1 MMKISSE
8 VRQSLDISSV
18 LKLISS
24 GTRSE
29 LGRKAL
35 ENIEPAADMSNLI
48 SRQNLLAA
56 YLNFSDS
63 GGAFPWND
71 AVQIVSE
78 DLDEARHTALMLG
91 EELLKVRILL
101 ALAKSVREKSL
112 EAREKY
118 PGLGWF
124 SSRIRDFDAEL
135 DKLSV
140 LNSDGSLA
148 DSASQ
153 KLREIREELTQK
165 RSDAR
170 RIGSS
175 MLSGNISSM
184 LQERVLSLRN
194 GRYSV
199 LVKQS
204 CVGRFPGI
212 INDKSASGNS
222 VYMEPHALVA
232 LNNRIAALAE
242 QQRQEERR
250 LYGELT
256 QMLLQRQNAIDEAED
271 ALAQLDIFYCM
282 SDLISF
288 KHWRLPELVKHS
300 EFSFYGLSH
309 PLLGEKSV
317 PIDVYCGR
325 DFRALVITGPNTGGK
340 TVALKTAALAVFL
353 AWCGLPV
360 PASDGSTVGF
370 ISAIYADIG
379 DEQSIE
385 QSLSTFSSH
394 LKRIVEM
401 LKTADN
407 NSLVL
412 LDELGAGTDPQEGA
426 ALGIAIL
433 EELIRRNTL
442 VLATTHHNPIK
453 RFATTTPGVEA
464 ACVDFDMK
472 TLSPTYHLLVGIP
485 GQSNA
490 LAIARRYGMPAAIV
504 DQAEKR
510 LNSDELNV
518 EKLMGQ
524 LQEKRTAI
532 DKLSR
537 ELALEKQ
544 QLDIEKKKLQDTRS
558 ATEQKRDQML
568 LNAERESQK
577 MLDDAEAKA
586 RAFLKSLQGAAK
598 SAGHREMARQK
609 QQLDRTRDKSMVRQ
623 TAIESRRIP
632 VQPPAFTVGSNVK
645 LRDSAVRGE
654 IVSIEGKNAVIQ
666 SGAMHVTVP
675 LSRLVPTSAPAP
687 LKSADEISIM
697 KRPEGVPSSIMI
709 RGMLAD
715 EAIPLVERYLDRAM
729 RAGYGEVAVIH
740 GHGEG
745 ILRRLVHK
753 LCDRLPYVESYR
765 LGDRGEG
772 GWGVTIVKF
781 R

>member
-1 MMKISSE
+1 MKISDE
-8 VRQSLDISSV
+8 VRQSLDISNV
-18 LKLISS
+18 LKLISA
-24 GTRSE
+24 GTRSD

-35 ENIEPAADMSNLI
+35 EKIEPAADMPSLI

-56 YLNFSDS
+56 YLNFSDN
-63 GGAFPWND
+63 GGLFPWDD
-71 AVQIVSE
+71 AVQIVSD
-78 DLDEARHTALMLG
+78 DLNEARHTALMLG
-91 EELLKVRILL
+91 DELLKVRILL
-101 ALAKSVREKSL
+101 ALAKAVRLKAL
-112 EAREKY
+112 EVREKY
-118 PGLGWF
+118 PALSWF
-124 SSRIRDFDAEL
+124 SNRIRDFDAEL

-153 KLREIREELTQK
+153 KLREIREELLQK
-165 RSDAR
+165 RNDAR
-170 RIGSS
+170 RVGTA

-212 INDKSASGNS
+212 VSDKSASGNS
-222 VYMEPHALVA
+222 VYMEPHSLVP

-242 QQRQEERR
+242 MQRQEERR
-250 LYGELT
+250 IYGELT
-256 QMLLQRQNAIDEAED
+256 QMLLQRENAINEAES
-271 ALAQLDIFYCM
+271 ALAQLDVFYCM
-282 SDLISF
+282 NDLISF
-288 KHWRLPELVKHS
+288 KHWQLPELIKRS
-300 EFSFYGLSH
+300 EFCFYGLHH
-309 PLLGEKSV
+309 PLLGDKGV
-317 PIDVYCGR
+317 PIDVYCGK

-340 TVALKTAALAVFL
+340 TVALKTTALAVFL

-360 PASDGSTVGF
+360 PAADGSAVGL

-394 LKRIVEM
+394 LKRIVAM
-401 LKTADN
+401 LKSADSD
-407 NSLVL
+407 SLVL

-433 EELIRRNTL
+433 EELIRRRTL

-504 DQAEKR
+504 DQAEKH
-510 LNSDELNV
+510 LNSGELNV

-524 LQEKRTAI
+524 LQEKRAAI
-532 DKLSR
+532 EKLSR

-544 QLDIEKKKLQDTRS
+544 QIDAEKKKLQDTSS
-558 ATEQKRDQML
+558 AAEQKRDQML
-568 LNAERESQK
+568 INAERESQK
-577 MLDDAEAKA
+577 VLDDAEAKA
-586 RAFLKSLQGAAK
+586 RTLLKSLKGAAK
-598 SAGHREMARQK
+598 SAGHREMAKQK
-609 QQLDRTRDKSMVRQ
+609 QQLDRSRDRSLGRQ
-623 TAIESRRIP
+623 TAIENRQMP
-632 VQPPAFTVGSNVK
+632 VKTPAFAVGANVK
-645 LRDSAVRGE
+645 LRDSAVKGE

-675 LSRLVPTSAPAP
+675 LSKLVPTSAPAP
-687 LKSADEISIM
+687 LKSADEISII

-715 EAIPLVERYLDRAM
+715 EALPLVERYLDRAM
-729 RAGYGEVAVIH
+729 RAGYGEVTVIH

-781 R
+781 K